1 MNKTSELIL
10 NHRSIRRYSDEQI
23 PEERMDE
30 IIRAAMQAPNSIN
43 GQCLSVIQVNDVSV
57 KKELIKIASNQTW
70 IENASHFFIFC
81 MDFHKAGYAGR
92 KHNKTL
98 LMPDQTEAV
107 MLGSLDVGLAMGNAI
122 VVAESYGYGTC
133 PIGAIRNNPGEI
145 VKLLGLPQYVYPIAG
160 LVVGVRAD
168 ESAVKPRM
176 PKALFLHIDQYNSD
190 AFDQLDDYDD
200 VMTAYMSE
208 RTDGKSNRNWSE
220 TVSTAFSQVKHPDV
234 TPVLKKQGFGL
245 K

>member
-1 MNKTSELIL
+1 MSKTSELIL
-10 NHRSIRRYSDEQI
+10 NHRSIRSYTSEVI

-30 IIRAAMQAPNSIN
+30 IIRGAMQAPNSIN
-43 GQCLSVIQVNDVSV
+43 GQCLSLVQINDPDI

-70 IENASHFFIFC
+70 IGDASHFFIFC
-81 MDFHKAGYAGR
+81 MDFYKAGYAGK
-92 KHNKTL
+92 KHEKTL

-122 VVAESYGYGTC
+122 AIAESYGYGTC
-133 PIGAIRNNPGEI
+133 PIGAIRNNPREI
-145 VKLLGLPQYVYPIAG
+145 VKLLKLPEYVYPVAG
-160 LVVGVRAD
+160 LVVGVRAE

-176 PKALFLHIDQYNSD
+176 PKDVFLHQDTYRTDIHK
-190 AFDQLDDYDD
+190 QLDDYDQE
-200 VMTAYMSE
+200 MTDYMDK
-208 RTDGKSNRNWSE
+208 RTGGKSKRNWSE

-234 TPVLKKQGFGL
+234 TPVLKEQGFGL